1 MEFKFRAVDVSDRP
15 SPPSSST
22 VRYFSSERTIRG
34 QSVLP
39 TWAVTPSSGP
49 RTGPDPTG
57 FPNPDYLTIHDPI
70 LHPTNARD
78 AMQRQME
85 KDRIREE
92 ILAAE
97 MVRRRVLEAE
107 VRREL
112 MLEREIAMKKAVRDG
127 LGFEDDPFG
136 PMQAHSFDHRFG
148 FSPRSSS
155 PLAMVPR
162 LPEPVP
168 DNNLEVNKEL
178 TPPAPA
184 RPPEL
189 NKDKLIVLAKPN
201 PNLSGLKRK
210 KLPSEGAN
218 EIYQY
223 RLKKK
228 KIPKEELKKKKK
240 IPKEEWSC
248 ALCQVTVA
256 NEKMFDGHL
265 NGKRHKASEKRLGA
279 EKLGKSS
286 SNAPLSKNTAK
297 PFEPKELETTGAASS
312 QLGAKEER
320 GLLDH
325 NEAGDGSDKK
335 MQDTDTSEEKKVE
348 LPVQKDQ
355 CGEDLKNNVEVKKV
369 HMMQRK
375 EEPTKTKKFE
385 FLCEICKVGSNNPK
399 VMEKH
404 SRAKKHMDRL
414 EELKSNKVRTTNEA
428 NVNTPTTK
436 SVASSGAMQEAVK
449 RLQQDTE
456 SSFVPTNVIKE
467 ANASIPTTISVA
479 SLVVNEKA
487 ENARLQESIN
497 VTKEANVSTPTTNSA
512 ASSGATQEAV
522 KRLQQDTK
530 NSVAPANVT
539 KEANASIPV
548 TIAVASLRATGKA
561 ETARLQESAN
571 VTKETNVSIP
581 TAAAVTSWGASE
593 ETETARLLD
602 ESIKNKVPTTNVT
615 TEANANMQSTTSISV
630 ESFWF
635 TETAE
640 NLRKLEAYEKLI
652 KARLTE

>member
-49 RTGPDPTG
+49 RTSPDPTG

-112 MLEREIAMKKAVRDG
+112 MLEREIAMKEAVGDG
-127 LGFEDDPFG
+127 LGFEDPFG

-148 FSPRSSS
+148 FSSRSSS
-155 PLAMVPR
+155 PLAIVPR

-178 TPPAPA
+178 TPPA

-201 PNLSGLKRK
+201 PDLSGLKRK

-228 KIPKEELKKKKK
+228 KKIPEEELKKKK

-265 NGKRHKASEKRLGA
+265 KGKRHKASEKRLGA

-335 MQDTDTSEEKKVE
+335 MQDTVTSEEKKVE

-414 EELKSNKVRTTNEA
+414 EELKTNKVRTTNEA

-449 RLQQDTE
+449 RFQQDTE
-456 SSFVPTNVIKE
+456 NSFVPTNVIKE
-467 ANASIPTTISVA
+467 ANASIPTTIAVA

-497 VTKEANVSTPTTNSA
+497 VTKEANVSTPTTNSV
-512 ASSGATQEAV
+512 ASSGFTQEAV
-522 KRLQQDTK
+522 KRLQQDAK

-548 TIAVASLRATGKA
+548 TIAVASLRATEKA

-571 VTKETNVSIP
+571 VTKEDVSIP

-593 ETETARLLD
+593 ETETATLLE
-602 ESIKNKVPTTNVT
+602 ESIKNNTTNVT
-615 TEANANMQSTTSISV
+615 TEANANMQSTTSVAV

-652 KARLTE
+652 KARLTG